1 MFDLIYKIDN
11 HQYYIHIFS
20 NFIIMNIIIDSI
32 YVETYK
38 HYITIKR

>member
-1 MFDLIYKIDN
+1 MFDLIYKIDD
-11 HQYYIHIFS
+11 HKYYINIS
-20 NFIIMNIIIDSI
+20 PNFI